1 MVTLLLLES
10 LEPRTTFWKL
20 KVSEALGL
28 LLATQWLYTSAMH
41 QVVFETVCKHIM
53 SYFPSFQ
60 VKFVRRQA
68 NIVVSLEKPVTVV
81 ASPTIYHRIPTC
93 IVKFLTNEKL

>member
-28 LLATQWLYTSAMH
+28 LLATQWLYTSATH
-41 QVVFETVCKHIM
+41 QVVFET
-53 SYFPSFQ
+53 